1 MLRVENL
8 SKRYPL
14 PPRWARPLVR
24 VASRKPVD
32 VVRDVSFQVDVG
44 EVVGLV
50 GPNGAGKSTL
60 IRVIAGLLEPSS
72 GEVFIDGDEVSGS
85 QSARNGKLG
94 LMLEG
99 ERGLYSRLNG
109 AQNLE
114 FFGVMSGLRR
124 SDAVTRAA
132 LLMDQMDLADRDKLV
147 FGYSSGMRLRLSIA
161 RALLANPPLVVLDE
175 PTRSL
180 DPVASLEI
188 GSLLRRL
195 ATEGHA
201 VLVSNHRLDE
211 VIAVCD
217 RVLAIVDGQ
226 LRFDGPPSDLAGPGA
241 HAQQA
246 LVELL
251 AREAE

>member
-24 VASRKPVD
+24 VASRQPVD
-32 VVRDVSFQVDVG
+32 VVRDVSFHIDVG

-60 IRVIAGLLEPSS
+60 IRIIAGLLEPSS
-72 GEVFIDGDEVSGS
+72 GAVFIDGEDVSGS
-85 QSARNGKLG
+85 RSDRNGKLG

-124 SDAVTRAA
+124 SDAAVRATQ
-132 LLMDQMDLADRDKLV
+132 LMTQMGLSDRDKLV

-161 RALLANPPLVVLDE
+161 RALLADPPLVVLDE

-180 DPVASLEI
+180 DPVASVEI
-188 GSLLRRL
+188 GSLLRGL
-195 ATEGHA
+195 ATDGHA

-211 VIAVCD
+211 VIEVCD

-226 LRFDGPPSDLAGPGA
+226 LRFDGPPSDLAGPGSR
-241 HAQQA
+241 AQQA

-251 AREAE
+251 AGEG

>member
-24 VASRKPVD
+24 VASRKSVD
-32 VVRDVSFQVDVG
+32 VVRDVSFQVEVG

-60 IRVIAGLLEPSS
+60 IRIIAGLLEPTS
-72 GEVFIDGDEVSGS
+72 GAVFIDGDEVSGS
-85 QSARNGKLG
+85 QAARNGKLG

-109 AQNLE
+109 TQNLE

-124 SDAVTRAA
+124 SDAVARAA

-161 RALLANPPLVVLDE
+161 RSLLANPPLVVLDE

-180 DPVASLEI
+180 DPVASVEI

-195 ATEGHA
+195 ASQGHA

-226 LRFDGPPSDLAGPGA
+226 LRFDGPPSDLAGPGSQ
-241 HAQQA
+241 AQQA

-251 AREAE
+251 AGEAE

>member
-1 MLRVENL
+1 
-8 SKRYPL
+8 
-14 PPRWARPLVR
+14 LVR
-24 VASRKPVD
+24 VASRQPVD
-32 VVRDVSFQVDVG
+32 VVRDVTFHMDPG
-44 EVVGLV
+44 EVVGLI

-60 IRVIAGLLEPSS
+60 IRVIAGLLEPSA
-72 GEVFIDGDEVSGS
+72 GAVFIDGDEVSGKES
-85 QSARNGKLG
+85 QHNGRLG

-99 ERGLYSRLNG
+99 ERGLYSRLSG
-109 AQNLE
+109 AENLE

-124 SDAVTRAA
+124 SEAVTRAA
-132 LLMDQMDLADRDKLV
+132 SLMEQMDLADLDKLV

-161 RALLANPPLVVLDE
+161 RALLADPPLVVLDE

-180 DPVASLEI
+180 DPVASVEI

-195 ATEGHA
+195 AAEGHA

-211 VIAVCD
+211 VVAVCD

-226 LRFDGPPSDLAGPGA
+226 LRFDGPPSDLARPGSQ
-241 HAQQA
+241 AQQA

-251 AREAE
+251 AGEER